1 MKAKAKAKQKLLKAV
16 EEVADILTDGKI
28 GWFGKEAV
36 ESAIM
41 EYLADHVKRRQYHGL
56 LDLDDYLP
64 TSTERG

>member
-1 MKAKAKAKQKLLKAV
+1 MKAKAKQKLLKAV

-41 EYLADHVKRRQYHGL
+41 EYLADFVKGREYHGL
-56 LDLDDYLP
+56 IVDDLSAYLP
-64 TSTERG
+64 PSTERG